1 MAEGHN
7 WIVDVHTHI
16 LPTRLAQ
23 KIRGVFL
30 AAEGLSVG
38 QDANHICCTPAY
50 NKADEDQGPSFT
62 DQPLF
67 ELKYPAYNKDG
78 NMQKIL
84 SENGIRSIWVLPYAH
99 KGDGMAHQLNGDIVV
114 TCTKGTFE
122 TAFIDAIPALTVHPD
137 DEKEGVRLT
146 TLEALK
152 AGCKAAKLHCSVGH
166 YGILHPSLEPF
177 WEIANQIR
185 LPVIVHVGNHI
196 SGHTAVSELDDVD
209 KLMQRYKHVIFVIA
223 HSGAP
228 GTSEAIK
235 LATQYSNVYLDTTP
249 VVSHTIAYPPK
260 SHSQY
265 PDLIRLAK
273 EGKVLFGTD
282 FPNVAVS
289 IEEQIK
295 YIFDTFATDESWKQ
309 KRKELEAKETA
320 EGLKWWQYK
329 EYAQQAGKAVVEVL
343 GDAALRI
350 FEQTDQGSLS
360 QFTSHL

>member
-1 MAEGHN
+1 
-7 WIVDVHTHI
+7 
-16 LPTRLAQ
+16 
-23 KIRGVFL
+23 
-30 AAEGLSVG
+30 
-38 QDANHICCTPAY
+38 
-50 NKADEDQGPSFT
+50 
-62 DQPLF
+62 
-67 ELKYPAYNKDG
+67 
-78 NMQKIL
+78 MQKIL
-84 SENGIRSIWVLPYAH
+84 SGNGIRSIWVLPYAH
-99 KGDGMAHQLNGDIVV
+99 KGEGMARQLNGDIVT
-114 TCTKGTFE
+114 TCTKGSFDP
-122 TAFIDAIPALTVHPD
+122 AFIDAVPALTVHPD
-137 DEKEGVRLT
+137 DQREGVRAT

-166 YGILHPSLEPF
+166 YGILHSSLEPF
-177 WEIANQIR
+177 WEIADQFR

-209 KLMQRYKHVIFVIA
+209 KLVQRYKRVIFVIA

-235 LATQYSNVYLDTTP
+235 LATKYSNIYLDTTP

-265 PDLIRLAK
+265 PDLIRLAE
-273 EGKVLFGTD
+273 EGRVLFGSD

-295 YIFDTFATDESWKQ
+295 YIFDTFATAESWKE
-309 KRKELEAKETA
+309 KRREFEAKELD

-329 EYAQQAGKAVVEVL
+329 EFAQQAGKAVVEVL

-350 FEQTDQGSLS
+350 LEQASQSNLS
-360 QFTSHL
+360 RSTSHL